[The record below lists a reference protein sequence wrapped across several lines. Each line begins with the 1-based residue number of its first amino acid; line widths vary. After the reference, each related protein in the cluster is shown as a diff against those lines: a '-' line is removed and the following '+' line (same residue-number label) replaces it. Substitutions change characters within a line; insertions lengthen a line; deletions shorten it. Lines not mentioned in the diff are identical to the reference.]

1 VQVPGLVAL
10 VRLGQVAVHEPV
22 IAVDDVHAA
31 LAAVAVRQRKLKA
44 QRSLR
49 QLPADVRGRRPP
61 AGKCLDEL
69 RQDAVPPFR
78 PLAVPHDQFADH
90 DDAAT
95 AGAEQQSVLDLIRQ
109 QPLRYYGIRFA
120 A

>member
-1 VQVPGLVAL
+1 
-10 VRLGQVAVHEPV
+10 
-22 IAVDDVHAA
+22 
-31 LAAVAVRQRKLKA
+31 
-44 QRSLR
+44 
-49 QLPADVRGRRPP
+49 
-61 AGKCLDEL
+61 
-69 RQDAVPPFR
+69 
-78 PLAVPHDQFADH
+78 VPHDQFADH